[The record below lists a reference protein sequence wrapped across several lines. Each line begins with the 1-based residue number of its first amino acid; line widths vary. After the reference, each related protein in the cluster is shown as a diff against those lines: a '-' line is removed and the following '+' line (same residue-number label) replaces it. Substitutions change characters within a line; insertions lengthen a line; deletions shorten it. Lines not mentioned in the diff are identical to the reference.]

1 MKARSKSRK
10 ITRSGRHAAPSQ
22 MQKAAERAGRAA
34 PAVAVVGALTATG
47 AAALASAAP
56 ASAATQA
63 AATFRG
69 PAGQVHPARPGAAT
83 PAGQHRA
90 ARHARQAA
98 QSYSVHTGDT
108 LSAIAQRFYG
118 HASDWPYLY
127 DVNGAKISDPNL
139 IYTGQVLRVPGNPPA
154 SVLNGTYQPRHAAP
168 SSGTATTAVRSAP
181 DSDQAAASPGAQAS
195 SSPSSASQS
204 SASQSSASQSSA
216 SSAPA
221 TVTSSSGHA
230 CTGSGGAMLPENY
243 GAIVTF
249 LTAHGYTGNAA
260 AGIAGNI
267 WQESG
272 GNPESVGDGGG
283 GLIGWTPLPGG
294 YVTGNPA
301 ADLQTQLNAV
311 LTFNQIWA
319 QYIPALN
326 AAASPAQAAD
336 IYVTDFE
343 RAGIP
348 AAANREAAANA
359 VAAACGL

>member
-1 MKARSKSRK
+1 MNAARKVPKIRK
-10 ITRSGRHAAPSQ
+10 SGRHAAPSQ
-22 MQKAAERAGRAA
+22 MHKAAQRAGRAA
-34 PAVAVVGALTATG
+34 PAVAAVGALTATG
-47 AAALASAAP
+47 GASALAAAAAP
-56 ASAATQA
+56 ASAATHA
-63 AATFRG
+63 AATVRG
-69 PAGQVHPARPGAAT
+69 PAGQAHKARLDAAARARPL
-83 PAGQHRA
+83 RA
-90 ARHARQAA
+90 ARHARPAA
-98 QSYSVHTGDT
+98 RGYTVHTGDT
-108 LSAIAQRFYG
+108 LSGIAQRFYG

-127 DVNGAKISDPNL
+127 HVNDAKVSDPNL
-139 IYTGQVLRVPGNPPA
+139 IYTGQVLQVPGNPPA
-154 SVLNGTYQPRHAAP
+154 SALNGTYQPRHASP
-168 SSGTATTAVRSAP
+168 SSGTATTATRPA
-181 DSDQAAASPGAQAS
+181 SDQAVPGTSQQPRPAS
-195 SSPSSASQS
+195 SSGSRASGSASK
-204 SASQSSASQSSA
+204 
-216 SSAPA
+216 A

-249 LTAHGYTGNAA
+249 LTAHGYSGNAA

-294 YVTGNPA
+294 YVTGNPG
-301 ADLQTQLNAV
+301 ADLQTQLNAI
-311 LTFNQIWA
+311 LAFNHIWA

>member
-1 MKARSKSRK
+1 MKAAGSKARK
-10 ITRSGRHAAPSQ
+10 VRKSGRHAAPSQ
-22 MQKAAERAGRAA
+22 MHKAAQRAGRAA
-34 PAVAVVGALTATG
+34 PAVAVAGALTATG
-47 AAALASAAP
+47 ASALASAVP

-63 AATFRG
+63 AVTQAAVTLRG
-69 PAGQVHPARPGAAT
+69 PAHQVPKARLDAAT
-83 PAGQHRA
+83 RARQRRA
-90 ARHARQAA
+90 ARHARQVAR
-98 QSYSVHTGDT
+98 SYTVHTGDT
-108 LSAIAQRFYG
+108 LSGIAQRLYG
-118 HASDWPYLY
+118 HAGDWPYLY
-127 DVNGAKISDPNL
+127 HVNDAKISDPNL
-139 IYTGQVLRVPGNPPA
+139 IYSGQVLRLPGNPPA
-154 SVLNGTYQPRHAAP
+154 SVLNGTYQPRHASP
-168 SSGTATTAVRSAP
+168 SSGTATTAKRSASR
-181 DSDQAAASPGAQAS
+181 SDQVSSGTSQQGSASSPGSQAS
-195 SSPSSASQS
+195 GSASQTS
-204 SASQSSASQSSA
+204 
-216 SSAPA
+216 
-221 TVTSSSGHA
+221 VTSSSGHA
-230 CTGSGGAMLPENY
+230 CTGSGGALLPENY

-301 ADLQTQLNAV
+301 ADLQTQLNAI

-326 AAASPAQAAD
+326 AAGSPAQAAD

-343 RAGIP
+343 RAGVP
-348 AAANREAAANA
+348 AAANREGAASA

>member
-1 MKARSKSRK
+1 MKAAPSKARK
-10 ITRSGRHAAPSQ
+10 IRKSGRHAAPSQ
-22 MQKAAERAGRAA
+22 MEKAAQRAGRAA

-47 AAALASAAP
+47 GASALAAAAP

-63 AATFRG
+63 AATVRG
-69 PAGQVHPARPGAAT
+69 QAGQVHKARLDAAARAHQRR
-83 PAGQHRA
+83 AG
-90 ARHARQAA
+90 RHARQAA
-98 QSYSVHTGDT
+98 RSYTVHTGDT
-108 LSAIAQRFYG
+108 LSGIAQRFYG

-127 DVNGAKISDPNL
+127 HVNDAKVSDPNL

-154 SVLNGTYQPRHAAP
+154 SVLNGTYQPRHASP
-168 SSGTATTAVRSAP
+168 SSGTATTATRSA
-181 DSDQAAASPGAQAS
+181 SDQAAPGTSQRPRSAPSRGSQAS
-195 SSPSSASQS
+195 GSASQ
-204 SASQSSASQSSA
+204 
-216 SSAPA
+216 A

-230 CTGSGGAMLPENY
+230 CTGSGGALRPENY

-249 LTAHGYTGNAA
+249 LTAHGYSGNAA

-267 WQESG
+267 YQESG

-301 ADLQTQLNAV
+301 ADLQTQLNAI

>member
-1 MKARSKSRK
+1 MKASGSKARK
-10 ITRSGRHAAPSQ
+10 IRKSGRHAAPSQ
-22 MQKAAERAGRAA
+22 VQKAAQRAGRAA
-34 PAVAVVGALTATG
+34 PAVAVVGALTASG
-47 AAALASAAP
+47 ASALASAAP

-63 AATFRG
+63 AATPRG
-69 PAGQVHPARPGAAT
+69 QAGQVHKARPGAAT
-83 PAGQHRA
+83 WAHQRRA

-98 QSYSVHTGDT
+98 GSYTVHTGDT
-108 LSAIAQRFYG
+108 LSGIAQRFYG

-127 DVNGAKISDPNL
+127 HVNDAKISDPNL

-154 SVLNGTYQPRHAAP
+154 SVLNGTYQPRHASP
-168 SSGTATTAVRSAP
+168 SSGTATTATRSAP
-181 DSDQAAASPGAQAS
+181 SSDQASSGTSQQGSASSSGAQAS
-195 SSPSSASQS
+195 GSAAQ
-204 SASQSSASQSSA
+204 AS
-216 SSAPA
+216 
-221 TVTSSSGHA
+221 VTSTSGHA

-249 LTAHGYTGNAA
+249 LTAHGYSGNAA

-301 ADLQTQLNAV
+301 ADLQTQLNAI

-326 AAASPAQAAD
+326 AAGSPAQAAD

>member
-1 MKARSKSRK
+1 MKAAGSKARK
-10 ITRSGRHAAPSQ
+10 IRKSGRHAAPSQ
-22 MQKAAERAGRAA
+22 VQKAAQRAGRAA
-34 PAVAVVGALTATG
+34 PAVAVVGALTASG
-47 AAALASAAP
+47 ASALASAAP
-56 ASAATQA
+56 ASAATQV
-63 AATFRG
+63 AATLRG
-69 PAGQVHPARPGAAT
+69 PAGQVLRARPGAAT
-83 PAGQHRA
+83 RAHQRRA
-90 ARHARQAA
+90 ARQARQAA
-98 QSYSVHTGDT
+98 GSYTVHTGDT
-108 LSAIAQRFYG
+108 LSGIAQRFYG

-127 DVNGAKISDPNL
+127 HVNDAKISDPNL

-154 SVLNGTYQPRHAAP
+154 SVLNGTYQPRHASP
-168 SSGTATTAVRSAP
+168 SSGTATTAVRSTP
-181 DSDQAAASPGAQAS
+181 DSDQAAASPGSQAGAS
-195 SSPSSASQS
+195 SSSASQS
-204 SASQSSASQSSA
+204 SAAQAPT

-249 LTAHGYTGNAA
+249 LTAHGYSGNAA

-301 ADLQTQLNAV
+301 ADLQTQLNAI

-326 AAASPAQAAD
+326 AAGSPAQAAD

-348 AAANREAAANA
+348 AAANREAAASA